1 MALAEARR
9 GDATSL
15 TEKLRDFSAKYVKIS
30 DLNKTRTR
38 TLVNDYI
45 ENQIIEFCR
54 QKSELQILNLQY
66 TGSFYERLKTEAA
79 DEVDI
84 MVVLG
89 TPSSEI
95 EVIASEVPGYVR
107 LRAKGNP
114 IFCKYLGHE
123 GYLDPGSFRDRWFR
137 SIVQRAVNNIKPK
150 APFSDVRLVV
160 RTHGPAVQVDIFRKG
175 SKEKLLSV
183 DLVPC
188 FHARDSW
195 YVPRPFKGKRFVFT
209 HKGFWSQSF
218 SLEEKQVLENMDQK
232 DQKDHGCRHE
242 LLRIV
247 KTVIK
252 GQVTSLPLDSYY
264 LKTAFMH
271 YIEKHSQ
278 DWVNKEAL
286 GKHFLGYLGEVLLY
300 LESGNLPHY
309 NLPDVNLLND
319 FNEVAV
325 KQMANRLKRI
335 LNSEVRLQKILV

>member
-15 TEKLRDFSAKYVKIS
+15 TKKLRDFSAKYVKIS

-188 FHARDSW
+188 FHVKDSW
-195 YVPRPFKGKRFVFT
+195 YVPKPFKGKRFVFN
-209 HKGFWSQSF
+209 HKVFWRQSF
-218 SLEEKQVLENMDQK
+218 SLEEKQVLENMDQE
-232 DQKDHGCRHE
+232 DHGCRHE

-247 KTVIK
+247 KTVVK
-252 GQVTSLPLDSYY
+252 RQVTSLPLDSYY

-271 YIEKHSQ
+271 YIERHSQ
-278 DWVNKEAL
+278 DWVSREAL
-286 GKHFLGYLGEVLLY
+286 GKHFLGFLGEVQLY
-300 LESGNLPHY
+300 LRSGNLPHY

-319 FNEVAV
+319 FKEVVV
-325 KQMANRLKRI
+325 KHMANRLKRI
-335 LNSEVRLQKILV
+335 LNSEARLQKILI

>member
-30 DLNKTRTR
+30 DEGKIRTG

-45 ENQIIEFCR
+45 ENQVREFSR
-54 QKSELQILNLQY
+54 QESELPIRLV
-66 TGSFYERLKTEAA
+66 SAFFFKSLKTEAA
-79 DEVDI
+79 HEVHI
-84 MVVLG
+84 IVELV
-89 TPSSEI
+89 TPNSEI
-95 EVIASEVPGYVR
+95 EAIASEVPGYVR
-107 LRAKGNP
+107 LRERGDP
-114 IFCKYLGHE
+114 ILCKYSDRE
-123 GYLDPGSFRDRWFR
+123 GYLDPRSFRDGWFQ
-137 SIVQRAVNNIKPK
+137 SFVQRAVNNIQPI
-150 APFSDVRLVV
+150 APFFDVRLVV
-160 RTHGPAVQVDIFRKG
+160 RTHGPAVQVYIFNKG
-175 SKEKLLSV
+175 SEEKLLSL
-183 DLVPC
+183 DFVPC
-188 FHARDSW
+188 FLARDGF
-195 YVPRPFKGKRFVFT
+195 YEPRPFKGKRFVFT

-218 SLEEKQVLENMDQK
+218 SLEEKEVLENM

-278 DWVNKEAL
+278 DWVSSEAL
-286 GKHFLGYLGEVLLY
+286 GKHFLKFLGEVQLY
-300 LESGNLPHY
+300 LKSGNLPHY
-309 NLPDVNLLND
+309 SLPDVNLLND
-319 FNEVAV
+319 FKQVVV

-335 LNSEVRLQKILV
+335 LNSEAKLQKILV

>member
-1 MALAEARR
+1 MAEVH
-9 GDATSL
+9 
-15 TEKLRDFSAKYVKIS
+15 VKIS

-107 LRAKGNP
+107 LRARGDP

-123 GYLDPGSFRDRWFR
+123 GYLDPKSFRDRWFQ

-150 APFSDVRLVV
+150 EPFSDVRLVV
-160 RTHGPAVQVDIFRKG
+160 RIHGPAVQVDILRKG

-188 FHARDSW
+188 FHVNDSW
-195 YVPRPFKGKRFVFT
+195 YVPKPFKGKRFVFN
-209 HKGFWSQSF
+209 HKVFWRQSF
-218 SLEEKQVLENMDQK
+218 SLEEKQVLENMDQE
-232 DQKDHGCRHE
+232 DHGCRHE

-247 KTVIK
+247 KTVVK
-252 GQVTSLPLDSYY
+252 RQVTSLPLDSYY

-271 YIEKHSQ
+271 YIERQLINFCRRILLMSP
-278 DWVNKEAL
+278 E
-286 GKHFLGYLGEVLLY
+286 FLVKYVLLTLDRHRRADLDDGY
-300 LESGNLPHY
+300 FLSFLPVF
-309 NLPDVNLLND
+309 L
-319 FNEVAV
+319 FFCFFF
-325 KQMANRLKRI
+325 RKR
-335 LNSEVRLQKILV
+335 STSH

>member
-1 MALAEARR
+1 
-9 GDATSL
+9 
-15 TEKLRDFSAKYVKIS
+15 
-30 DLNKTRTR
+30 
-38 TLVNDYI
+38 
-45 ENQIIEFCR
+45 
-54 QKSELQILNLQY
+54 
-66 TGSFYERLKTEAA
+66 
-79 DEVDI
+79 

-107 LRAKGNP
+107 LRARGDP

-123 GYLDPGSFRDRWFR
+123 GYLDPRSFRDGWFR

-188 FHARDSW
+188 FHVKDSW
-195 YVPRPFKGKRFVFT
+195 YVPKPFKGKRFVFN
-209 HKGFWSQSF
+209 HKVFWRQSF
-218 SLEEKQVLENMDQK
+218 SLEEKQVLENMDQE
-232 DQKDHGCRHE
+232 DHGCRHE

-247 KTVIK
+247 KTVVK
-252 GQVTSLPLDSYY
+252 RQVTSLPLDSYY

-271 YIEKHSQ
+271 YIERHSQ
-278 DWVNKEAL
+278 DWVSREAL

-300 LESGNLPHY
+300 LESGNLPRY
-309 NLPDVNLLND
+309 TLPDVNLTVYVKYTDICND
-319 FNEVAV
+319 KKV
-325 KQMANRLKRI
+325 I
-335 LNSEVRLQKILV
+335 LSRV

>member
-1 MALAEARR
+1 MALAQARR

-15 TEKLRDFSAKYVKIS
+15 TKKLRDFSAKYVKIS
-30 DLNKTRTR
+30 DVDKTRTG

-66 TGSFYERLKTEAA
+66 TASFYERLKTEAA

-114 IFCKYLGHE
+114 IFCKYLGYE

-175 SKEKLLSV
+175 SEEKLLSV

-188 FHARDSW
+188 FHVRDSW
-195 YVPRPFKGKRFVFT
+195 YVPRPFKGKRFVFS

-218 SLEEKQVLENMDQK
+218 SLEEKQVLESM
-232 DQKDHGCRHE
+232 DQKDHGCGHE

-247 KTVIK
+247 KTMIK

-271 YIEKHSQ
+271 YIERHSQ
-278 DWVNKEAL
+278 DWVSKDAL

-300 LESGNLPHY
+300 LESGNLPRY

-319 FNEVAV
+319 FSEVAV
-325 KQMANRLKRI
+325 KQMANRLKG
-335 LNSEVRLQKILV
+335 S